1 MMKSRIITAALII
14 LVCVPF
20 LVLGGIFFKI
30 GACLVVLLATHELL
44 HLRKDRNYSL
54 FTQLVIYTIA
64 LTSIA
69 FDFDFFNASIAS
81 FSTIILLVYSIMI
94 FDKQTDFNDV
104 SYILSILLFVLLAGN
119 CALYIRDLND
129 GLYIILFVVLVT
141 SANDIGAYFVGKNL
155 GKQKLIE
162 RISPNKTVEGSIGG
176 LLCGVT
182 SGVIYASFFPIGVEF
197 KQFWQILLVSVL
209 LSILGQMGDLFFSAI
224 KRTYDAK
231 DFSNI
236 LPGHG
241 GVLDRLDSHLTNFIG
256 YVVIVTVLS
265 SI

>member
-1 MMKSRIITAALII
+1 MKNRIITGSLIALVCIPFLLFGGTLFKIGASLII
-14 LVCVPF
+14 LV
-20 LVLGGIFFKI
+20 
-30 GACLVVLLATHELL
+30 AAHELL
-44 HLRKDRNYSL
+44 HLRKDRQYSVITQFIVYSL
-54 FTQLVIYTIA
+54 AF
-64 LTSIA
+64 TSII

-81 FSTIILLVYSIMI
+81 FSTIILVVFSIMI
-94 FDKQTDFNDV
+94 FDKNTDFNDI

-119 CALYIRDLND
+119 CALYIR
-129 GLYIILFVVLVT
+129 GLDNGLSILMFIVIVT
-141 SANDIGAYFVGKNL
+141 SANDIGAYFVGKNF
-155 GKQKLIE
+155 GRQKLIE

-176 LLCGVT
+176 LL
-182 SGVIYASFFPIGVEF
+182 SGLTIGLIYATFLPIGPEF
-197 KQFWQILLVSVL
+197 QQLWQITLACIL

-241 GVLDRLDSHLTNFIG
+241 GVLDRLDSHLSNFIG
-256 YVVIVTVLS
+256 YVVLITILS